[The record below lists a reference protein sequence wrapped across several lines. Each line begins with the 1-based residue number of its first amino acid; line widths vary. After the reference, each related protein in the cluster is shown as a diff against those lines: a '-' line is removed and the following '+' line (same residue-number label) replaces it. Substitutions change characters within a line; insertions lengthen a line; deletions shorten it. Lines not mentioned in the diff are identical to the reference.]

1 MKEESTYGWQ
11 MKFYIGIE
19 ASETAVIYPADLC
32 LAILIVSQ
40 FLQDCGCKFGWRFV
54 FAEQAN

>member
-1 MKEESTYGWQ
+1 MYVWQ

-32 LAILIVSQ
+32 LAILIFSQ